1 MCLSPFYF
9 YPSSICFSQLCH
21 SSFCFNK
28 LLPSHFYASLGFSLP
43 SIPYAACFSLYA
55 PPLWLSCPYSAP
67 RAPSCPILLLV
78 PCLSILPHPVPF
90 MALLSPFSAPCAPI
104 MPFMPCPLNFHASHI
119 PICFSLKPHPIT
131 SPPSTYVPL
140 RPSYSCSQLPRYFL
154 SHLVS
159 PRLKGLSK
167 QLPPPLP

>member
-28 LLPSHFYASLGFSLP
+28 LLPSHFYASLGFILP

-67 RAPSCPILLLV
+67 RAPSCP
-78 PCLSILPHPVPF
+78 H
-90 MALLSPFSAPCAPI
+90 SAPCALPVNPAPSCSFHGSPVPI
-104 MPFMPCPLNFHASHI
+104 FCPL
-119 PICFSLKPHPIT
+119 CPHYALYAM
-131 SPPSTYVPL
+131 SPQL
-140 RPSYSCSQLPRYFL
+140 SCL
-154 SHLVS
+154 SHPYMLFLET
-159 PRLKGLSK
+159 PPNY
-167 QLPPPLP
+167 QPPLYICTTPSFIFM